1 MLAQYEE
8 SCRSAASRASIE
20 RNDPAGTT
28 ILRERRPCL
37 SSRPRVMF
45 GSVSVQSAEQIEE
58 GADLVGSVELGAEKM
73 RGRGRRRA
81 KRMLGAKAIG
91 VALPRRIVVASRR
104 MNEAQVGGDSQPEA
118 HPRRPQAPV
127 DVSEMKSVEQGGV
140 ERYGLQHF
148 SPRCHDHAVEHGHIA
163 DDGAVIENV
172 YLPLRFV
179 GRVMRDPA
187 SQMRMPAPAHGRSVS
202 PRAAD
207 DT

>member
-1 MLAQYEE
+1 MGLAELVLQVSDILAQYEE
-8 SCRSAASRASIE
+8 SCRSDACRASIE

-37 SSRPRVMF
+37 SSRPRVKF
-45 GSVSVQSAEQIEE
+45 GSVSVQSEEQIEE

-81 KRMLGAKAIG
+81 ERMLGAKAIG

-118 HPRRPQAPV
+118 RPRRPQAPV

-140 ERYGLQHF
+140 ERYGLKHF
-148 SPRCHDHAVEHGHIA
+148 SPRSQHG
-163 DDGAVIENV
+163 
-172 YLPLRFV
+172 
-179 GRVMRDPA
+179 
-187 SQMRMPAPAHGRSVS
+187 
-202 PRAAD
+202 
-207 DT
+207 